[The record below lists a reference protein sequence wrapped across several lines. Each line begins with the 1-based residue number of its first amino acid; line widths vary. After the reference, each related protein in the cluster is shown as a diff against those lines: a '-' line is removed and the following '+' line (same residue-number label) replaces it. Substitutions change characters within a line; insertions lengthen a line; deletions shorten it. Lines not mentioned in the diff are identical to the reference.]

1 MAWNTSELFQRT
13 FASCEHSLNRGI
25 ESTVENT
32 NGLHCKSESAQV
44 HNVHHGRTK
53 PKNTEIRGKVGICS
67 SSVEKSIRRPEK
79 RTEKNNTE
87 NSARATSNLLEA
99 ELTS

>member
-13 FASCEHSLNRGI
+13 FAFWEHSLNRGI

-53 PKNTEIRGKVGICS
+53 PKNTEIRGKV
-67 SSVEKSIRRPEK
+67 VEFSRKI
-79 RTEKNNTE
+79 NTTTGEE
-87 NSARATSNLLEA
+87 NSEK
-99 ELTS
+99 